1 MKNQTKVSLPQI
13 EVKQIQI
20 LNRST
25 SAKTM
30 VFNQRNNYFP
40 TETVVTSTLTGI

>member
-1 MKNQTKVSLPQI
+1 MKNQIKVSLPQI

-30 VFNQRNNYFP
+30 VLNQRGSYFP
-40 TETVVTSTLTGI
+40 TETLVTTLTGI